1 MHAIVRKGNGE
12 YYISVI
18 LGCYDDTPN
27 DYKHS
32 RYFIVLNEEK
42 DKIVKQPM
50 FNPDKKPY
58 LDQMVLLIDDN
69 QSNWIMREDGYG
81 CVNLFNKKS
90 LLEYANGKDI
100 PSREINQCKELDCQ
114 YVYSEY
120 NEIKT
125 QTDIDR
131 FMLVSGG
138 FHDAHILKSQLL
150 DDGTLKV
157 TFDGLWGCTIEMY
170 FSGKL
175 SYCIESRNP
184 EHCDPYW
191 LGSNMFINDD
201 MIVFVDDEDVELN
214 EINDE
219 YCWFKAENVTYR
231 VVPE

>member
-42 DKIVKQPM
+42 DKIIKQPM
-50 FNPDKKPY
+50 FNPSKKTY
-58 LDQMVLLIDDN
+58 LDKMVLLVDDN
-69 QSNWIMREDGYG
+69 QKDWVIQEDGYG
-81 CVNLFNKKS
+81 CINLFNTKS
-90 LLEYANGKDI
+90 LLEYANGKEI
-100 PSREINQCKELDCQ
+100 PLGLIKQCKELDSQ
-114 YVYSEY
+114 YNYSEY

-125 QTDIDR
+125 QADIDS

-138 FHDAHILKSQLL
+138 FHDARILEIKLL
-150 DDGTLKV
+150 DDGTYKV
-157 TFDGLWGCTIEMY
+157 TFDGLWGCNIEMY
-170 FSGKL
+170 FSGNV
-175 SYCIESRNP
+175 SYCTESRNP
-184 EHCDPYW
+184 EIWDPYW
-191 LGSNMFINDD
+191 LGSNMFIDNG
-201 MIVFVDDEDVELN
+201 MIVFVDDEDVELD

>member
-1 MHAIVRKGNGE
+1 MHAIVRKGNGK
-12 YYISVI
+12 YHISVV
-18 LGCYDDTPN
+18 LGCYDDTPE

-42 DKIVKQPM
+42 DKIIKQPM

-69 QSNWIMREDGYG
+69 QSNWVIQEDGYG
-81 CVNLFNKKS
+81 CVNLFNKER
-90 LLEYANGKDI
+90 LLEYADGKHI
-100 PSREINQCKELDCQ
+100 PSREINQCKELDSQ
-114 YVYSEY
+114 YVYSEF

-125 QTDIDR
+125 QADIDR

-138 FHDAHILKSQLL
+138 FHDARILKSQLL

-157 TFDGLWGCTIEMY
+157 TFGGLWGCAIEMY

-184 EHCDPYW
+184 EYSDPYW

-201 MIVFVDDEDVELN
+201 MIVFVDDEEVELN
-214 EINDE
+214 EITDE

-231 VVPE
+231 VIPE